1 MDIVKS
7 KNLQKNKK
15 HKIPIKDRI
24 KIIEPYLYILPALII
39 FSLFIFYP
47 FIKTIYL
54 SLNSTDSQGK
64 VSSFI
69 GLQNYIDLF
78 KSISFKNSLIVT
90 GKFVVFTVI
99 PSMIIGFISALLA
112 NAKIKGVGIFRTI
125 YALPMAISS
134 ASAAIIWMFLFHPS
148 IGIINYVLRANIGW
162 LTDEKWG
169 LIAVSLVTVWLNI
182 GINFIFT
189 IAALQG
195 VPQDLYE
202 SAAIDGAGVFRK
214 HLNITIPCISP
225 TIFFLLVIN
234 IINTFQAFGQINIMT
249 SGGPGESTN
258 VLVHS
263 IYREAFFNN
272 RFGVAS
278 AQSIILFIILLVLTL
293 IQFRVG
299 ERKVNY

>member
-1 MDIVKS
+1 M
-7 KNLQKNKK
+7 
-15 HKIPIKDRI
+15 KDRI